1 MVFHLGS
8 SNLPCRATLC
18 RGRVHAFDGSPVVL
32 MEGGTTS
39 GAAVGFAW
47 PVLLTGALALALLIW
62 LTLRHLSL
70 RPSNDRSWVNDN
82 ERMATADFNGDEVT
96 IRNVRDFNWRS
107 TRDFDE
113 RWIDVKV
120 NLDKIS
126 KIWFVLE
133 YFDPSKRQ
141 MAHTIMSFE
150 TEDGER
156 LACSIEVRRE
166 KGERYHPLKGM
177 FRQYELIYVWATE
190 RDVIGVRTRCR
201 KKSVTHLFEAVVLG
215 PGNERRM
222 LESYLRRTN
231 KLSEDPEWYNTITN
245 TCTTNIVRHVNEVYP
260 GRVPRAISIL
270 LPGLSPKL
278 LHRNNLVKMTG
289 TLEETLEMSIIDGK
303 GDSWDGS
310 GDFGDWIRSVGSIDS
325 SP

>member
-1 MVFHLGS
+1 
-8 SNLPCRATLC
+8 
-18 RGRVHAFDGSPVVL
+18 
-32 MEGGTTS
+32 MEGGASS
-39 GAAVGFAW
+39 GSVAVAFAW
-47 PVLLTGALALALLIW
+47 PVLLAAGLALSFLIW
-62 LTLRHLSL
+62 LILRHLSL

-82 ERMATADFNGDEVT
+82 ERMATAEFNGEEVT

-113 RWIDVKV
+113 RWIDVKI
-120 NLDKIS
+120 NLDTIS

-166 KGERYHPLKGM
+166 RGERYHPIKGM

-190 RDVIGVRTRCR
+190 SDVIGVRTRCR

-222 LESYLRRTN
+222 FESYLRRTN
-231 KLSEDPEWYNTITN
+231 KLSEHPEWYNTITN
-245 TCTTNIVRHVNEVYP
+245 TCTTNIVGHVNEVYP

-289 TLEETLEMSIIDGK
+289 TLEETLEMSIIDER
-303 GDSWDGS
+303 GDSWNGLS
-310 GDFGDWIRSVGSIDS
+310 DFGDWIRSEGSIGS

>member
-1 MVFHLGS
+1 
-8 SNLPCRATLC
+8 
-18 RGRVHAFDGSPVVL
+18 
-32 MEGGTTS
+32 MEGGASS
-39 GAAVGFAW
+39 GFVATWLGLPILLVG
-47 PVLLTGALALALLIW
+47 GLALSFLIW
-62 LTLRHLSL
+62 LILRHLSL

-82 ERMATADFNGDEVT
+82 ERMATADFDGDMVT

-113 RWIDVKV
+113 RWIDVKI

-141 MAHTIMSFE
+141 MAHTILSFE

-156 LACSIEVRRE
+156 IACSIEVRRE
-166 KGERYHPLKGM
+166 KGERYHPLKGL

-231 KLSEDPEWYNTITN
+231 KLSVEPEWYNTITN
-245 TCTTNIVRHVNEVYP
+245 TCTTNIVGHVNQVYP

-289 TLEETLEMSIIDGK
+289 TLEETLEMSIIDERAN
-303 GDSWDGS
+303 SWDES
-310 GDFGDWIRSVGSIDS
+310 SDFGDWIRSEGSIDS

>member
-1 MVFHLGS
+1 
-8 SNLPCRATLC
+8 
-18 RGRVHAFDGSPVVL
+18 
-32 MEGGTTS
+32 MEGGTSS
-39 GAAVGFAW
+39 GSVAVGFAW
-47 PVLLTGALALALLIW
+47 PVLLAGGLALSFLVWLIM
-62 LTLRHLSL
+62 RHLSL

-107 TRDFDE
+107 SRDFDE
-113 RWIDVKV
+113 RWIDVNI

-133 YFDPSKRQ
+133 YFEPSKRQ

-215 PGNERRM
+215 LGNERRM
-222 LESYLRRTN
+222 LKSYLRRTN
-231 KLSEDPEWYNTITN
+231 KLSKDPEWYNTITN
-245 TCTTNIVRHVNEVYP
+245 TCTTNIVGHVNEVYP

-289 TLEETLEMSIIDGK
+289 TLEETLQMSIIDERA
-303 GDSWDGS
+303 DSWDGS
-310 GDFGDWIRSVGSIDS
+310 SDFGDWIRSEGSIDS
-325 SP
+325 SL

>member
-1 MVFHLGS
+1 
-8 SNLPCRATLC
+8 
-18 RGRVHAFDGSPVVL
+18 
-32 MEGGTTS
+32 MEGGTSS
-39 GAAVGFAW
+39 GSVAVGFAW
-47 PVLLTGALALALLIW
+47 PVLLAGGLALSFLVWLIM
-62 LTLRHLSL
+62 RHLSL

-107 TRDFDE
+107 SRDFDE
-113 RWIDVKV
+113 RWIDVNI

-133 YFDPSKRQ
+133 YFEPSKRQ
-141 MAHTIMSFE
+141 IAHTIMSFE

-215 PGNERRM
+215 LGNERRM

-231 KLSEDPEWYNTITN
+231 KLSKDPEWYNTITN
-245 TCTTNIVRHVNEVYP
+245 TCTTNIVGHVNEVYP

-289 TLEETLEMSIIDGK
+289 TLEETLQMSIIDERA
-303 GDSWDGS
+303 DSWDGS
-310 GDFGDWIRSVGSIDS
+310 SDFGDWIRSEGSIDS
-325 SP
+325 SL

>member
-1 MVFHLGS
+1 
-8 SNLPCRATLC
+8 
-18 RGRVHAFDGSPVVL
+18 
-32 MEGGTTS
+32 MEGGASS
-39 GAAVGFAW
+39 GFVAAWLGL
-47 PVLLTGALALALLIW
+47 PILLAGGLALSFLIW
-62 LTLRHLSL
+62 LILRHLSL

-82 ERMATADFNGDEVT
+82 ERMATADFDGDMVT

-113 RWIDVKV
+113 GWIDVKI
-120 NLDKIS
+120 NLNKIS

-156 LACSIEVRRE
+156 IACSIEVRRE
-166 KGERYHPLKGM
+166 KGERYHPLKGL
-177 FRQYELIYVWATE
+177 FRQYELIVWATE
-190 RDVIGVRTRCR
+190 RDVIGVRARCR

-231 KLSEDPEWYNTITN
+231 KLSVEPEWYNTITN
-245 TCTTNIVRHVNEVYP
+245 TCTTNIVGHVNQVYP

-289 TLEETLEMSIIDGK
+289 TLEETLEMSIIDERAN
-303 GDSWDGS
+303 SWDES
-310 GDFGDWIRSVGSIDS
+310 SDFGDWIRSEGSIDS

>member
-1 MVFHLGS
+1 MEVD
-8 SNLPCRATLC
+8 AT
-18 RGRVHAFDGSPVVL
+18 GWSVASFG
-32 MEGGTTS
+32 
-39 GAAVGFAW
+39 W
-47 PVLLTGALALALLIW
+47 PVLFVGVLALSFLIW

-82 ERMATADFNGDEVT
+82 ERVATAEFDGDVVT
-96 IRNVRDFNWRS
+96 IRNVRDFHWRT

-113 RWIDVKV
+113 RWIDVKI
-120 NLDKIS
+120 NLDKMS

-133 YFDPSKRQ
+133 YFDPKKRQ
-141 MAHTIMSFE
+141 MAHTIMGFE
-150 TEDGER
+150 TENGER
-156 LACSIEVRRE
+156 IACSIEVRRE
-166 KGERYHPLKGM
+166 KGERYHPLKGL

-231 KLSEDPEWYNTITN
+231 KLSEEPEWYNTITN
-245 TCTTNIVRHVNEVYP
+245 TCTTNIVGHVNEVYP

-270 LPGLSPKL
+270 LPGLSPRL

-289 TLEETLEMSIIDGK
+289 TLEDTMEMSIIDERAG
-303 GDSWDGS
+303 SWDES
-310 GDFGDWIRSVGSIDS
+310 SDFGDWIRSEGSIDS